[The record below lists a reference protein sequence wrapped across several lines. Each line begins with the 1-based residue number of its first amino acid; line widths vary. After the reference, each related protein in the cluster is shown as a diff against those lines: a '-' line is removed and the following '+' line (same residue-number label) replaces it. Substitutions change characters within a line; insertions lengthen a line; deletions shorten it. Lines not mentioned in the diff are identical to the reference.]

1 MKRNFICLA
10 ALLLLMSC
18 GSKQAKS
25 PDKAEAPIGA
35 SDAAQ
40 GYTYSKVL
48 DKKIRIFEEGARVL
62 SATDP
67 QATMAGYVVFPSDS
81 SKAEVFLPQETVVLD
96 KRVRPDGTAVWN
108 VEDDD
113 TYMLEK
119 CGNEWLVSRGGK
131 VLYASTG
138 CENQLK
144 AECVGAKGEKLSA
157 VFFTQAGVAQI
168 RYNGIDYLLRQYV
181 TASGYGYRNP
191 LADIRGKGQ
200 QVTLS
205 LAGNDTSIDFVEQK

>member
-1 MKRNFICLA
+1 
-10 ALLLLMSC
+10 
-18 GSKQAKS
+18 
-25 PDKAEAPIGA
+25 
-35 SDAAQ
+35 
-40 GYTYSKVL
+40 
-48 DKKIRIFEEGARVL
+48 
-62 SATDP
+62 
-67 QATMAGYVVFPSDS
+67 MAGYVVFPSDS

-96 KRVRPDGTAVWN
+96 KRVRPDGTAVWT

-144 AECVGAKGEKLSA
+144 AEFVGAKGEKLSA
-157 VFFTQAGVAQI
+157 IFFTQAGVAQI